1 MQFEPVPGDIAANVS
16 ASVAMIDAAA
26 REGARFILFPE
37 LSLVGYR
44 LTPTPDW
51 WVTDGDAR
59 LDPLREA
66 ITGAGVTAVVGAPHL
81 SETGVRS
88 LAAIWLRP
96 GRPDL
101 VQPKTHLHG
110 AELELFTGG
119 SAVTPIVEVDGWRVA
134 VGVCYDAAVPAHAAR
149 AAEAGADLYAVSALY
164 TTGQER
170 RADLHLGARAMDHGM
185 FAMLANLAGSGDDWV
200 SCGGSGV
207 WDPSGAP
214 TARLGDGSGVLVT
227 TLPAPGTFTDGPPAE
242 PDREAA
248 AALWARFR
256 DAHPEA
262 PAALPTVGPFGATSA
277 HADQLLGLVLAG
289 VKSATSTLLAEFGA
303 EDEPLPRPGD
313 HWIVTDA
320 AGAPRAILRT
330 VELRIGRFLSVD
342 DAHAF
347 DEGEDDR
354 SRDSWIHEHRR
365 YWQRRCAQ
373 LGLEWTDDAEILFE
387 RFTVVWPSN
396 RKAPGRP
403 GASRTVSTSVR
414 HEGFEPPTF

>member
-16 ASVAMIDAAA
+16 ASVALIDAAA
-26 REGARFILFPE
+26 REGARFVLFPE

-59 LDPLREA
+59 LEPLREA
-66 ITGAGVTAVVGAPHL
+66 VARTGVTAVVGAPHL
-81 SETGVRS
+81 SGTGIRS

-207 WDPSGAP
+207 WDPSGAV
-214 TARLGDGSGVLVT
+214 TARLGDGSAVLVT
-227 TLPAPGTFTDGPPAE
+227 TLPARPAVATAAVSAAADTGAAFDPGAAGDPGAFADGPPAE

-248 AALWARFR
+248 TALWARFR

-313 HWIVTDA
+313 HWIVTDS

-330 VELRIGRFLSVD
+330 VELRIGPFLSVD

-373 LGLEWTDDAEILFE
+373 LGLDWTEDAEILFE
-387 RFTVVWPSN
+387 RFTVVWP
-396 RKAPGRP
+396 
-403 GASRTVSTSVR
+403 
-414 HEGFEPPTF
+414 